1 MVTALFP
8 MKLEGAATR
17 RRGRTL
23 VGPVDLSLNG
33 DGTCVVL
40 GPNGSGK
47 TTLLKLMHGISRL
60 HEGRIDW
67 ACGKDAAQNRQ
78 AFVFQRPVMLRRSVA
93 ENLAYPLLRRG
104 VSRRE
109 ARVKAET
116 WAESVGLS
124 DMLDRQA
131 PVLSGGEQQ
140 KLAIARALIT
150 EPELVFLDEPTA
162 SLDGRAT
169 REIETILKK
178 SVMDGTRLILAT
190 HDMGQARRL
199 GHQVVFML
207 SGRVHEQGSGEAFF
221 EGPSTPEAAAFLKGD
236 IVE

>member
-8 MKLEGAATR
+8 VTLEGAATR
-17 RRGRTL
+17 RRGRVL
-23 VGPVDLSLNG
+23 VGPVDLSL
-33 DGTCVVL
+33 DGEGVCVIL
-40 GPNGSGK
+40 GPNGAGK
-47 TTLLKLMHGISRL
+47 TTLLKLMHGIARL
-60 HEGRIDW
+60 HEGQITW
-67 ACGKDAAQNRQ
+67 SCGTGAARNRQ

-93 ENLAYPLLRRG
+93 DNLAYPLLRRG
-104 VSRRE
+104 FSRRD
-109 ARVKAET
+109 ARSRAER

-124 DMLDRQA
+124 SMLDRQA

-140 KLAIARALIT
+140 KLAIARALIA

-169 REIETILKK
+169 REIETILKN
-178 SVMDGTRLILAT
+178 SVSDGTKLLLAT

-199 GHQVVFML
+199 GDQVVFML
-207 SGRVHEQGSGEAFF
+207 GGRVHEHGPASVFF
-221 EGPSTPEAAAFLKGD
+221 EGPRTSEASAFLRGD

>member
-1 MVTALFP
+1 MSTLFP
-8 MKLEGAATR
+8 VKIDGAATR
-17 RRGRTL
+17 RRGKQL
-23 VGPVDLSLNG
+23 VGPVDLTLDG
-33 DGTCVVL
+33 QGTCVVL

-47 TTLLKLMHGISRL
+47 TTLLRLMHGIARL

-67 ACGKDAAQNRQ
+67 ACRIEAARNAQS
-78 AFVFQRPVMLRRSVA
+78 FVFQRPVMLRRSVA

-104 VSRRE
+104 ISRRD
-109 ARVKAET
+109 ARAAAER
-116 WAESVGLS
+116 WADKVGLS

-150 EPELVFLDEPTA
+150 EPELLFLDEPTA

-169 REIETILKK
+169 REIETILGA
-178 SVMDGTRLILAT
+178 SVSQGTRLILST
-190 HDMGQARRL
+190 HDMGQARRM
-199 GHQVVFML
+199 GDSVVFL
-207 SGRVHEQGSGEAFF
+207 LGGRVHETGPAKAFF
-221 EGPSTPEAAAFLKGD
+221 EGPETPEAAAFLKGD